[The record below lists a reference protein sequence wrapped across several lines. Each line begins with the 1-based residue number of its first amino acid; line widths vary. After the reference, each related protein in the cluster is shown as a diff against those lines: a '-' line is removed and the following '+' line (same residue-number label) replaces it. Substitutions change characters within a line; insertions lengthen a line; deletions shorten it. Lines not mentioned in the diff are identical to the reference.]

1 MFGKSLH
8 RDNRTKEQLTAEAL
22 EIAGRSDVIIAALG
36 ESAEMSGES
45 SSRTTI
51 EIPQA
56 QKNYCKNY

>member
-8 RDNRTKEQLTAEAL
+8 RDNRTKEQLTEAL

-51 EIPQA
+51 YPQA
-56 QKNYCKNY
+56 QKRTIAS